1 MIYDIIGDIH
11 GHADKLVG
19 LLTQL
24 GYHHNGKSYVA
35 PVSHQAI
42 FMGDFIDRGDQ
53 QLATLQIVFD
63 MIDNHQALAIMGNHE
78 YNAICYTI
86 KDDNGDYLRPHT
98 DNNIIQHKAFIN
110 EVGFGSELHQY
121 WIGRFYELPLWI
133 ELDELICIHACYDK
147 YSMDK
152 LKPLLVDNKL
162 SPDTIKL
169 TGKKDTAEYHAT
181 EHLLK
186 GIESPLP
193 NGITMTD
200 KTGIVRTQ
208 ARVKWWVKDWQHQ
221 SIDKVLIADN
231 LPNVHLKDLNPSLLT
246 FAVETDKP
254 IFIGHYW
261 LHGTPAML
269 SDKVVCVDYSAG
281 KGGHLTAYQFDTD
294 NPTLSD
300 DNFVQFVGLN

>member
-11 GHADKLVG
+11 GYADKLVG

-24 GYHHNGKSYVA
+24 GYHHDGKSYVA
-35 PVSHQAI
+35 PKGHQAI
-42 FMGDFIDRGDQ
+42 FMGDFIDRGHQ

-63 MIDNHQALAIMGNHE
+63 MIDNHQALAVMGNHE
-78 YNAICYTI
+78 YNAICYATQN
-86 KDDNGDYLRPHT
+86 DNGEYLRPHT
-98 DNNIIQHKAFIN
+98 NNNKHQHQAFID
-110 EVGFGSELHQY
+110 EVGFGSELHHY
-121 WIGRFYELPLWI
+121 WIERFYELPLWI
-133 ELDELICIHACYDK
+133 ELDNLICVHACYDK

-152 LKPLLVDNKL
+152 LKLMLIDNKL
-162 SPDTIKL
+162 NPNTIKI
-169 TGKKDTAEYHAT
+169 TAKKDTDEYYAT

-208 ARVKWWVKDWQHQ
+208 ARIKWWIEDWQCQ
-221 SIDKVLIADN
+221 SIDKVLIADK
-231 LPNVHLKDLNPSLLT
+231 LPNVGLQDLNASLLT
-246 FAVETDKP
+246 FTIDVDKP

-261 LHGTPAML
+261 LHGVPVIL

-281 KGGHLTAYQFDTD
+281 KGGYLTAYRFDTD
-294 NPTLSD
+294 NPKLND
-300 DNFVQFVGLN
+300 DNFVQFISSN